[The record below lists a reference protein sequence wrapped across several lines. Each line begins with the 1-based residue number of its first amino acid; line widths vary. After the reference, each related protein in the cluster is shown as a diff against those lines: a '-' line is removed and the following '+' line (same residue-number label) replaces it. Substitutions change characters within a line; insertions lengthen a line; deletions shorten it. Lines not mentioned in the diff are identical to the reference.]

1 MYVLLLERLIL
12 KVIFY
17 SDDKTTSYVDFIT
30 FEKSLFQMLNKKGKT
45 MTSKNSYYML
55 ILKSSKTIIA
65 ELTLKQ
71 EKQIVDLYSKE
82 NAPDGVSDGQFTDIS
97 GKVWNYSDVEKMYY
111 ISPNEYVH
119 LDEIYQILLF
129 MNLAQKIQLKKFCI
143 PNITKNKK
151 KKYFVTY
158 DLTYHDDNVVKPIF
172 TLGDMIEA
180 CKTK

>member
-1 MYVLLLERLIL
+1 
-12 KVIFY
+12 
-17 SDDKTTSYVDFIT
+17 
-30 FEKSLFQMLNKKGKT
+30 MLNKKGKT
-45 MTSKNSYYML
+45 MKSKYLYML
-55 ILKSSKTIIA
+55 ILKPSKTIIA

-71 EKQIVDLYSKE
+71 EKQIAELTYSKE
-82 NAPDGVSDGQFTDIS
+82 NALEGVSDGQFTDIS
-97 GKVWNYSDVEKMYY
+97 GKVWNYSDVEKIYY

-119 LDEIYQILLF
+119 LDEIYQILLS
-129 MNLAQKIQLKKFCI
+129 MNLAQNIQLKKFCI

-151 KKYFVTY
+151 KEYFVIY

>member
-1 MYVLLLERLIL
+1 MYVLLLERLIS

>member
-1 MYVLLLERLIL
+1 
-12 KVIFY
+12 
-17 SDDKTTSYVDFIT
+17 
-30 FEKSLFQMLNKKGKT
+30 MLNKKGKT
-45 MTSKNSYYML
+45 MNSKNLYYML

-71 EKQIVDLYSKE
+71 EKQIVDCLKE
-82 NAPDGVSDGQFTDIS
+82 NAPERVSDGQFTDIS
-97 GKVWNYSDVEKMYY
+97 GKVWNYSNVEKMYY

-119 LDEIYQILLF
+119 LDEIYQILLS
-129 MNLAQKIQLKKFCI
+129 MNLAQNIQLKKFCV

-151 KKYFVTY
+151 KEHFVTY

-172 TLGDMIEA
+172 ALSDMIEA

>member
-45 MTSKNSYYML
+45 MNSKNLYYML

-71 EKQIVDLYSKE
+71 EKQSVDLYSK
-82 NAPDGVSDGQFTDIS
+82 
-97 GKVWNYSDVEKMYY
+97 
-111 ISPNEYVH
+111 
-119 LDEIYQILLF
+119 
-129 MNLAQKIQLKKFCI
+129 
-143 PNITKNKK
+143 
-151 KKYFVTY
+151 
-158 DLTYHDDNVVKPIF
+158 
-172 TLGDMIEA
+172 
-180 CKTK
+180 